1 MELGEALGEDMCD
14 VVPELGGVPPDG
26 GLVHDAPDPVDHEH
40 DVIDVRQAVSGITE
54 LLVAS
59 EDSVT

>member
-1 MELGEALGEDMCD
+1 MSS
-14 VVPELGGVPPDG
+14 VPPDG
-26 GLVHDAPDPVDHEH
+26 GLVHDAPNPVDHEH
-40 DVIDVRQAVSGITE
+40 YVIDVRKPVGGVAE

>member
-1 MELGEALGEDMCD
+1 M
-14 VVPELGGVPPDG
+14 GGVPPNS
-26 GLVHDAPDPVDHEH
+26 GLVHDAPNPVDHEH
-40 DVIDVRQAVSGITE
+40 YVIDVRKPVRGVAE